1 MLPLLRAAAA
11 SPRCVSAAAA
21 HSCRRKT
28 LSFCF
33 LLLYLFK
40 KKKKRS
46 LHGGLFPLFY
56 TLFPFFYPLCFRCFA
71 FFPFIF
77 CFFFFFV
84 CEYSLLF
91 RQSQPSFFFFSS
103 FSFFIYTDY
112 CFHHCCLFSNIRDCV
127 SNRLTP
133 PFSFSPFFFSSF
145 VTVGMCPHACRL
157 VCSFFFS
164 WCACCLPLAETSALK
179 TGLASAA
186 AHGFAK
192 RCKCPGARHAC
203 ACEREISPTWHLWKR

>member
-28 LSFCF
+28 VSFCF

-40 KKKKRS
+40 KKKKFNFRIS
-46 LHGGLFPLFY
+46 FSPFFY
-56 TLFPFFYPLCFRCFA
+56 FFSFFFSFFPFFF
-71 FFPFIF
+71 
-77 CFFFFFV
+77 FFFFFV

-133 PFSFSPFFFSSF
+133 PFSFSPFFFSFLRDRGHVS
-145 VTVGMCPHACRL
+145 TRL
-157 VCSFFFS
+157 QTRLQFLFLVVCL
-164 WCACCLPLAETSALK
+164 LPAI
-179 TGLASAA
+179 G
-186 AHGFAK
+186 
-192 RCKCPGARHAC
+192 
-203 ACEREISPTWHLWKR
+203 

>member
-28 LSFCF
+28 VSFCF

-40 KKKKRS
+40 KKKKISSRRTISPFLYVVSVFLSS
-46 LHGGLFPLFY
+46 LLSLFC
-56 TLFPFFYPLCFRCFA
+56 LFPFYIL
-71 FFPFIF
+71 
-77 CFFFFFV
+77 FFFFLFV

-133 PFSFSPFFFSSF
+133 PFSFSPFFFSFLRDRGHVS
-145 VTVGMCPHACRL
+145 TRL
-157 VCSFFFS
+157 QTRLQFLFLVVCL
-164 WCACCLPLAETSALK
+164 LPAI
-179 TGLASAA
+179 G
-186 AHGFAK
+186 
-192 RCKCPGARHAC
+192 
-203 ACEREISPTWHLWKR
+203 